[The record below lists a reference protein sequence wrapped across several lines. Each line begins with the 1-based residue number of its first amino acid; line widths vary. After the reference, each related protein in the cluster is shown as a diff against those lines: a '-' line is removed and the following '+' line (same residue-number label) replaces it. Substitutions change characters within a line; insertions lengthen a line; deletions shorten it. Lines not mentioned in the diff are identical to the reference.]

1 VYHGN
6 SKHLPVGCAPD
17 VSSAPDFR
25 GFDVGGD
32 SMGDTDR
39 GVGIEGAD
47 TGDADEGDD
56 IVGAS
61 TGRKWHRPSS
71 GCTHS
76 GGVNRYWH
84 VAGC

>member
-1 VYHGN
+1 
-6 SKHLPVGCAPD
+6 
-17 VSSAPDFR
+17 
-25 GFDVGGD
+25 
-32 SMGDTDR
+32 MGDTDR

-76 GGVNRYWH
+76 GRVNRYWH